1 MLIFNVKLG
10 CKINEFQN
18 GVILSMKVAYAR
30 VSSTDQNLDRQLEE
44 FKSHGAEKIF
54 VEKKSGA
61 DFINREEFRKALD
74 FVREG
79 DFLMVEAID
88 RLGRDYAEIIQTVNV
103 LKEKNIGLMVT
114 SMPLLSEPIGD
125 PLLDRFVKDLI
136 LQLLAMIAERERT
149 ESKRRQ
155 AQGIAIAK
163 EKGVYKGRPTLY
175 AADAKDPQ
183 KQAVYHQIVRM
194 LEEGLPIKQIAEKNR
209 VTRPTIYRIKEKI
222 FSVEE
227 THHEAE

>member
-10 CKINEFQN
+10 CKINEFKN
-18 GVILSMKVAYAR
+18 GVILGMKVAYAR

-61 DFINREEFRKALD
+61 DFIHREEFRKALD

-79 DFLMVEAID
+79 DFLMVEAIN
-88 RLGRDYAEIIQTVNV
+88 RLGQDYAEIIQTVHV
-103 LKEKNIGLMVT
+103 LKEKNIGLMVM

-163 EKGVYKGRPTLY
+163 EKGVYEGRPILY

-194 LEEGLPIKQIAEKNR
+194 LEEGLPIKRIAEKNR
-209 VTRPTIYRIKEKI
+209 VTRPTVYRIKEDLATMPT
-222 FSVEE
+222 EDQ
-227 THHEAE
+227 